1 MIRMLLGTMQGKV
14 VKSHGPGFSFELENT
29 LVG

>member
-1 MIRMLLGTMQGKV
+1 MIRMLLGTMQGRGV
-14 VKSHGPGFSFELENT
+14 ESHVAGFSFELENT